1 MKCTMPCFCLRAV
14 RPAWH
19 SAGPASCDRGRCLQ
33 ANFLTKY
40 ASVVYLVH
48 RRNSFRASK
57 IMQARVQD
65 NPKIQVRACL
75 GGACCSVAHMP
86 RVVRNTAALCWV
98 AAQRELLLPL
108 QDILS

>member
-1 MKCTMPCFCLRAV
+1 M
-14 RPAWH
+14 
-19 SAGPASCDRGRCLQ
+19 Q

-65 NPKIQVRACL
+65 NPKIQVRACR
-75 GGACCSVAHMP
+75 ACAYWSVVPMPHVIQHLTQEGPPPICWMARGNYLCSF
-86 RVVRNTAALCWV
+86 
-98 AAQRELLLPL
+98 
-108 QDILS
+108 S